1 MSKPGYD
8 IRSENLKL
16 CAFRLP
22 QKELEHLMQVA
33 EAKEINRSTAI
44 REALRL
50 YADFNSHHIKEN
62 L

>member
-8 IRSENLKL
+8 IR

-22 QKELEHLMQVA
+22 QKELEHLMQVV
-33 EAKEINRSTAI
+33 EAKGINRSIAI
-44 REALRL
+44 REAIRL